1 MCFESF
7 SVPTFVHKPYRILT
21 SFNRTQKKISNRSP
35 FPLAHNF
42 PSPSSLE
49 TRQREI
55 GTHMDKDIWTLD
67 KGQIAL
73 LLCSGMD
80 GLGIQLLDEKGEEK
94 LRGWGKV
101 VQKDAAKPNDGDI
114 ICQNKLFDMPA
125 HRSES
130 AWPSA
135 HHPRPHPPPDSSH
148 AQREIILLKGI
159 HRSFVL
165 VARKNDIFKVS
176 QNDRRFVWKKDC
188 KNELLNG

>member
-135 HHPRPHPPPDSSH
+135 HHPNPHPLPIPHPLSHTFTHLCACGKQQQPLDCPPLTGPMFIIIIAS
-148 AQREIILLKGI
+148 REPK
-159 HRSFVL
+159 S
-165 VARKNDIFKVS
+165 
-176 QNDRRFVWKKDC
+176 
-188 KNELLNG
+188 